1 MSLLISMGS
10 SLSFLPATGFALL
23 LEQTKRLYH
32 TGIKP
37 ERPLAPRRAAA
48 VVQKHTQEHQSLPRQ
63 RWGEAEVRCFSAPWA
78 VNPPPPVMYMVCL
91 LMEQLPSLLLPVFLH
106 KYQYRLY
113 IYSTPTVLCSLK
125 FHPLLGARW
134 LYAWKSHTLGLL
146 ESYPAG
152 VSKSQSPITA
162 AFTTVA
168 LTLPI
173 TSWVATSRFLKALK
187 NKSWVLNVSAI
198 VLQFV
203 ILLGEYIREER

>member
-1 MSLLISMGS
+1 MGS

-48 VVQKHTQEHQSLPRQ
+48 VEQKHTQEHQSLPRQ
-63 RWGEAEVRCFSAPWA
+63 RWGRQKWA
-78 VNPPPPVMYMVCL
+78 VFQLHGLWIHHHQSCTWCVCL
-91 LMEQLPSLLLPVFLH
+91 WSNFLPSSSQFSF
-106 KYQYRLY
+106 
-113 IYSTPTVLCSLK
+113 INISTGCIFTQPPLCSAVWSSIQEV
-125 FHPLLGARW
+125 PSLGARW

-162 AFTTVA
+162 AFTIVA

-203 ILLGEYIREER
+203 ILLGEYVREER